1 MTVPAPAPPP
11 PPIPKIAIGAVV
23 IDDSASGDRR
33 ILLVRRAQPPMQGR
47 WSLPGGKLEFGERIE
62 DGLRREVR
70 EESGLEVEVGSLI
83 EVVEALDPPYH
94 YVILDYVCRR
104 TGGELRAG
112 DDASD
117 VVFVRPDEC
126 GRYEVTEAVL
136 RVVAKALKMC

>member
-1 MTVPAPAPPP
+1 MTVPAPAPHIPP
-11 PPIPKIAIGAVV
+11 LPKIAIGAVV
-23 IDDSASGDRR
+23 IDDSALGDRR

-83 EVVEALDPPYH
+83 EVIEAIDPPYH

-112 DDASD
+112 DDASE

-126 GRYEVTEAVL
+126 RHYEVTEAVL
-136 RVVAKALKMC
+136 RVVAKALTMC